1 MIKIIGAIFIL
12 LATTWAGFEAA
23 RRLSDRPR
31 QLRMLK
37 TALQSL
43 EAEIMY
49 GHVPLIDVATHL
61 SRQIP
66 KPISYFFEGFA
77 KRLQT
82 GDVSVKVAWDESL
95 KEVSKLTAFHQG
107 EIEILQQ
114 FGETLGQHD
123 RTSQQKHILLAIT
136 HLEREEIEAKDR
148 QLRYEK
154 MVKSLGFLSGLLVV
168 ILLI

>member
-1 MIKIIGAIFIL
+1 MIKIVGAILII

-23 RRLSDRPR
+23 RRLSERPR
-31 QLRMLK
+31 QLRILK

-66 KPISYFFEGFA
+66 KPISYFFEKFA
-77 KRLQT
+77 YKLQS
-82 GDVSVKVAWDESL
+82 GEMSVKSAWDESL
-95 KEVSKLTAFHQG
+95 QEVSKVTAFQQG

-123 RTSQQKHILLAIT
+123 RTSQQKHILLALT
-136 HLEREEIEAKDR
+136 HLDREESDARDK
-148 QLRYEK
+148 QSRYEK
-154 MVKSLGFLSGLLVV
+154 MMKSLGFLSGLLLV
-168 ILLI
+168 ILLM